1 MIYGMG
7 MLELGVTFS
16 YAQLIVDNEI
26 AKMCKRVVNGI
37 DVTDDTMAVDLIRK
51 VGGGTG
57 KHYLTESHTLDY
69 MKSEQSRVS
78 VFDRRMRQNWE
89 LEVGGKDCAE
99 RAAEK
104 AREILREYK
113 PEPLDDDV
121 KAQLRKI
128 VESAEK

>member
-16 YAQLIVDNEI
+16 YAQLVVDNDI
-26 AKMCKRVVNGI
+26 AKMVKRVVRGVEVN
-37 DVTDDTMAVDLIRK
+37 DATLAVDLIKK
-51 VGGGTG
+51 VGGGSG
-57 KHYLTESHTLDY
+57 KHYLTERHTIDY
-69 MKSEQSRVS
+69 MHAEQSRAGI
-78 VFDRRMRQNWE
+78 FDRRMRQTWE
-89 LEVGGKDCAE
+89 IEAGGKDCAQ

-104 AREILREYK
+104 AREILNEHK
-113 PEPLDDDV
+113 PEPLDADV

>member
-26 AKMCKRVVNGI
+26 AKMCKRVVRGVNV
-37 DVTDDTMAVDLIRK
+37 DDDTMAVDLIKK
-51 VGGGTG
+51 VGGGSG
-57 KHYLTESHTLDY
+57 KHYLTEKHTLDY
-69 MKSEQSRVS
+69 MKAEQSRAS
-78 VFDRRMRQNWE
+78 IFDRRMRQNWE

-104 AREILREYK
+104 AREILNEYK
-113 PEPLDDDV
+113 PQPLDEDV